1 MDLKKAVDNMA
12 LFSSKE
18 YKVIQYIMDNPN
30 QFLDMTIRDLS
41 KMTGVSIST
50 IVRVTKKLGTEGYED
65 FKIEFFKQRK
75 QQNKINYSMEEA
87 SITRRDTPYQ
97 VIQKITAIEIRIS
110 DEVKNE
116 MDLKQIERIVEYILK
131 AEKITLYGSGVNRH
145 LNELFS
151 YSLLRAGKNSYVP
164 STWDDRFLRMRLS
177 NERDVAIILSHRG
190 NNAKYYRLMQGLHQK
205 NIPIILLTGSKE
217 SKMATLATEVIY
229 INPGHRFE
237 DMANVIFTTSVSYVY
252 DVLFAYIFNQQYDD
266 IVDNT
271 KEYEE
276 LSAYYASIK
285 KENM

>member
-1 MDLKKAVDNMA
+1 MDLKKALDNMA
-12 LFSSKE
+12 FFSSKE

-50 IVRVTKKLGTEGYED
+50 IVRVTKKLGTEGYYD

-97 VIQKITAIEIRIS
+97 VIQKITAIEMRIS

-190 NNAKYYRLMQGLHQK
+190 NNAKYYRLMQELHQK

-217 SKMATLATEVIY
+217 SKMATLATEMIY

-271 KEYEE
+271 
-276 LSAYYASIK
+276 
-285 KENM
+285 

>member
-1 MDLKKAVDNMA
+1 MDLKKALDNMA

-41 KMTGVSIST
+41 KVTGVSIST
-50 IVRVTKKLGTEGYED
+50 IVRVTKKLGTEGYYD

-97 VIQKITAIEIRIS
+97 VIQKITAIEMRIS

-116 MDLKQIERIVEYILK
+116 IDLKQIERIVEYILK

-285 KENM
+285 NENM

>member
-41 KMTGVSIST
+41 KVTGVSIST
-50 IVRVTKKLGTEGYED
+50 IVRVTKKLGTEGYYD

-75 QQNKINYSMEEA
+75 QQNKINYSIEEA

-97 VIQKITAIEIRIS
+97 VIQKITAIEMRIN

-116 MDLKQIERIVEYILK
+116 MNLKQIERIVEYILK

>member
-1 MDLKKAVDNMA
+1 MDLKKALDNMA

-97 VIQKITAIEIRIS
+97 VIQKITAIEMRIS

-116 MDLKQIERIVEYILK
+116 IDLKQIERIVEYILK

>member
-1 MDLKKAVDNMA
+1 MDLKKALDNMA

-41 KMTGVSIST
+41 KVTGVSIST
-50 IVRVTKKLGTEGYED
+50 IVRVTKKLGTEGYYD

-97 VIQKITAIEIRIS
+97 VIQKITAIEMRIS

-116 MDLKQIERIVEYILK
+116 IDLKQIERIVEYILK

>member
-1 MDLKKAVDNMA
+1 MDLKKALDNMA

-41 KMTGVSIST
+41 KVTGVSIST
-50 IVRVTKKLGTEGYED
+50 IVRVTKKLGTEGYYD

-151 YSLLRAGKNSYVP
+151 YSLLRATKNSYVP

>member
-41 KMTGVSIST
+41 KVTGVSIST
-50 IVRVTKKLGTEGYED
+50 IVRVTKKLGTEGYYD

-97 VIQKITAIEIRIS
+97 VIQKITAIEMRIS

-116 MDLKQIERIVEYILK
+116 IDLKQIERIVEYILK

-285 KENM
+285 NENM

>member
-41 KMTGVSIST
+41 KVTGVSIST
-50 IVRVTKKLGTEGYED
+50 IVRVTKKLGTEGYYD

-97 VIQKITAIEIRIS
+97 VIQKITAIEMRIS

>member
-50 IVRVTKKLGTEGYED
+50 IVRVTKKLGTEGYYD
-65 FKIEFFKQRK
+65 FKIEFFKQSK
-75 QQNKINYSMEEA
+75 QQNKINYSIEEA

-97 VIQKITAIEIRIS
+97 VIQKITAIEMRIS

-217 SKMATLATEVIY
+217 SKMATLSTEMIY

>member
-41 KMTGVSIST
+41 KVTGVSIST
-50 IVRVTKKLGTEGYED
+50 IVRVTKKLGTEGYYD

-97 VIQKITAIEIRIS
+97 VIQKITAIEMRIS

-116 MDLKQIERIVEYILK
+116 IDLKQIERIVEYILK

>member
-1 MDLKKAVDNMA
+1 MDLKKALDNMA

-41 KMTGVSIST
+41 KMTGVSIAT
-50 IVRVTKKLGTEGYED
+50 IVRVTKKLGTEGYYD

-97 VIQKITAIEIRIS
+97 VIQKITAIEMRIS

-131 AEKITLYGSGVNRH
+131 AEKVTLYGSGVNRH

-285 KENM
+285 NENM

>member
-1 MDLKKAVDNMA
+1 MDLKKALDNMA
-12 LFSSKE
+12 FFSSKE

-41 KMTGVSIST
+41 KVTGVSIST
-50 IVRVTKKLGTEGYED
+50 IVRVTKKLGTEGYYD

-97 VIQKITAIEIRIS
+97 VIQKITAIEMRIS

-116 MDLKQIERIVEYILK
+116 IDLKQIERIVEYILK

>member
-1 MDLKKAVDNMA
+1 MDLKKALDNMA

-18 YKVIQYIMDNPN
+18 YKVIQYIMDNPS

-50 IVRVTKKLGTEGYED
+50 IVRVTKKLGTEGYYD
-65 FKIEFFKQRK
+65 FKIEFFKQSK
-75 QQNKINYSMEEA
+75 QQNKINYSIEEA

-97 VIQKITAIEIRIS
+97 VIQKITAIEMRIS

-151 YSLLRAGKNSYVP
+151 YSLLRATKNSYVP

>member
-41 KMTGVSIST
+41 KMTGVSIAT
-50 IVRVTKKLGTEGYED
+50 IVRVTKKLGTEGYYD

-97 VIQKITAIEIRIS
+97 VIQKITAIEMRIS

-131 AEKITLYGSGVNRH
+131 AEKVTLYGSGVNRH

-285 KENM
+285 NENM

>member
-1 MDLKKAVDNMA
+1 MDLKKALDNMA

-41 KMTGVSIST
+41 KMTGVSIAT
-50 IVRVTKKLGTEGYED
+50 IVRVTKKLGTEGYYD

>member
-41 KMTGVSIST
+41 KVTGVSIST
-50 IVRVTKKLGTEGYED
+50 IVRVTKKLGTEGYYD

-217 SKMATLATEVIY
+217 SKMATLATEMIY

-252 DVLFAYIFNQQYDD
+252 DVLFAYIFNQQYDH

-271 KEYEE
+271 KDYEE

>member
-41 KMTGVSIST
+41 KVTGVSIST
-50 IVRVTKKLGTEGYED
+50 IVRVTKKLGTEGYYD

-97 VIQKITAIEIRIS
+97 VIQKITAIEMRIS

-116 MDLKQIERIVEYILK
+116 IDLKQIERIVEYILK

-151 YSLLRAGKNSYVP
+151 YSLLRATKNSYVP

-285 KENM
+285 NENM

>member
-41 KMTGVSIST
+41 KVTGVSIST
-50 IVRVTKKLGTEGYED
+50 IVRVTKKLGTEGYYD

-97 VIQKITAIEIRIS
+97 VIQKITAIEMRIS

-285 KENM
+285 NENM

>member
-41 KMTGVSIST
+41 KVTGVSIST

-97 VIQKITAIEIRIS
+97 VIQKITAIEMRIS

-237 DMANVIFTTSVSYVY
+237 DMANVVFTTSVSYVY

-285 KENM
+285 